1 MWHVCRAEGEENT
14 IVDQDLIRTAEA
26 LEQKIAG
33 ANSAARL
40 AMQPEFARVIDRLRA
55 NRVDIPS
62 RLLRLD
68 AALVEEAVEDRF
80 DNMPV

>member
-1 MWHVCRAEGEENT
+1 M
-14 IVDQDLIRTAEA
+14 DQDLIRTAEA
-26 LEQKIAG
+26 LEQKITG
-33 ANSAARL
+33 ATSTARL